1 MDTGMSQHETLV
13 YGGFVFM
20 IVIFLISRIGTR
32 KPELP
37 KRPEPLHT
45 EQHHPEVSGQF
56 DSASLQTAR
65 GMVSEL
71 DRHPDTTSRTLALAE
86 MLHRQ
91 RQYEARSAER
101 QAAELQKETDT
112 FEKILSIAD
121 RISGR
126 APAYR
131 PEPDRYP
138 GRINDWHSR
147 REIPEN
153 PEYYRT
159 GQWRP

>member
-13 YGGFVFM
+13 YGSFIFM
-20 IVIFLISRIGTR
+20 IVIFLIYQMGSR

-37 KRPEPLHT
+37 KRPEPLT
-45 EQHHPEVSGQF
+45 EQRQPEVAGQF

-65 GMVSEL
+65 SMVSEL
-71 DRHPDTTSRTLALAE
+71 ERHPDATGRTLALAE

-91 RQYEARSAER
+91 KQYEARSAER
-101 QAAELQKETDT
+101 QAAEMQKETDT

-121 RISGR
+121 RLSGR
-126 APAYR
+126 SPAYR

-153 PEYYRT
+153 QDYYRT

>member
-13 YGGFVFM
+13 YGGFIFM

-37 KRPEPLHT
+37 KRPEPLQQT
-45 EQHHPEVSGQF
+45 QQMPEVAGQF

-65 GMVSEL
+65 SMVSEL
-71 DRHPDTTSRTLALAE
+71 ERHPDTTGRTLALAE

-91 RQYEARSAER
+91 KQYEAR
-101 QAAELQKETDT
+101 QADRAYQEQQKEADA
-112 FEKILSIAD
+112 FDKILAIAD
-121 RISGR
+121 RLSGR
-126 APAYR
+126 SPAYR

-153 PEYYRT
+153 QDYYRT